1 MKLFLSSY
9 YFGNHPEDFSSLIGE
24 NKNVAIIM
32 NATDA
37 RPIDMHAAYLE
48 KEVAKMANLELK
60 ADELDL
66 KNYFNDNDS
75 LKTKLKEYGAVW
87 VMGGNVFLLRRAMQ
101 QSGFDKLI
109 IDMLKDD
116 SIVYGGFSAG
126 NCVTGETL
134 HGIELVDNPNDTAE
148 GYNSEIIWDGLGLID
163 YSIVPH
169 YKSDH
174 KESAEI
180 EKVVDYY
187 KAHNMPYKT
196 LSDGDAIVI
205 SK

>member
-1 MKLFLSSY
+1 MKLYLSSY
-9 YFGNHPEDFSSLIGE
+9 YFGDHPEDFSDLIGE

-37 RPIDMHAAYLE
+37 LPSDKHTIYLE
-48 KEVAKMANLELK
+48 KEVAKMASLGLK
-60 ADELDL
+60 ANELDL
-66 KNYFNDNDS
+66 KDYFNNNDS

-87 VMGGNVFLLRRAMQ
+87 VMGGNVFLLRRAME
-101 QSGFDKLI
+101 QSSFDKLI
-109 IDMLKDD
+109 IDMLKDN

-126 NCVTGETL
+126 SCVTGKTL
-134 HGIELVDNPNDTAE
+134 HGIELVDNPNDVTE

-163 YSIVPH
+163 FSIVPH

-174 KESAEI
+174 KESTEV

-187 KAHNMPYKT
+187 NAHNMPYKT